1 MMIYLKDF
9 MLILRK
15 KYKFCAA
22 HQYKNSYWDEKKN
35 IEVFGDDYRVHGHN
49 YVVIVAVTGE
59 LNKDTGFI
67 VDLQKVNTIMKK
79 DIISELDHSNIQE
92 DISWFKDKQPSSEN
106 LAIYIFDKLKEKIEL
121 PTKLHSVKIE
131 ETPTI
136 SSEYF
141 GATND

>member
-1 MMIYLKDF
+1 MA
-9 MLILRK
+9 R
-15 KYKFCAA
+15 
-22 HQYKNSYWDEKKN
+22 
-35 IEVFGDDYRVHGHN
+35 GDGEAGAVRRGGGFD
-49 YVVIVAVTGE
+49 VVIVAVTGE

-121 PTKLHSVKIE
+121 PTKLYSITIE

>member
-1 MMIYLKDF
+1 MIYITRRERF
-9 MLILRK
+9 N
-15 KYKFCAA
+15 AA
-22 HQYKNSYWDEKKN
+22 HMLWNYNWNEQKN

-67 VDLQKVNTIMKK
+67 VDLQKVNNIMKN

-92 DISWFKDKQPSSEN
+92 DIPWFNNRQPSSEN
-106 LAIYIFDKLKEKIEL
+106 LAIYIYEKLKEKIEL
-121 PTKLHSVKIE
+121 PTKLHSIKIE

-141 GATND
+141 GDIND